1 MHQLTRDSIR
11 IVHVEDDNDFAEL
24 SARALRQAGF
34 SQPIVRCN
42 DGQLAIDYFSMIDSR
57 SAPHVILLDLHM
69 PRRNGLE
76 VLHWVRQNYSDQ
88 DVAVYLLTSS
98 EDPAHKMQATAD
110 RVTAYLIKHALI
122 DKLIEE
128 LDCLIAIGNKRCLE
142 QTDAKQNSTVNV
154 PAVELANSSQEIV
167 CGDSG
172 GE

>member
-1 MHQLTRDSIR
+1 MTRDSIR

-34 SQPIVRCN
+34 NQPIARCS
-42 DGQLAIDYFSMIDSR
+42 DGQPAIDYFTRINLQ

-76 VLHWVRQNYSDQ
+76 VLHWVRQNYSDR

-110 RVTAYLIKHALI
+110 GVTAYLIKHALI
-122 DKLIEE
+122 AICNTQRLDKT
-128 LDCLIAIGNKRCLE
+128 G
-142 QTDAKQNSTVNV
+142 AKQSTLVNE
-154 PAVELANSSQEIV
+154 PAEELANFSQEIV
-167 CGDSG
+167 
-172 GE
+172 